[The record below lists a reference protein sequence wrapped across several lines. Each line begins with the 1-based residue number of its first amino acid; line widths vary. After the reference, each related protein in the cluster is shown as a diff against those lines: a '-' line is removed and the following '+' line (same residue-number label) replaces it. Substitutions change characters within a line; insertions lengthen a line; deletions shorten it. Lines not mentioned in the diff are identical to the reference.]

1 MTKYKVIRSYEF
13 HEPCEEKLE
22 EAFSE
27 GWQFVRASEYIPPY
41 QYNDKIVRRGYI
53 EYILSKEIE
62 PEIRIDYDP
71 TAVTKAIQILEEGEL
86 NPCVE
91 EDVKAAKMAINALRT
106 INQPA
111 IFTDIN
117 GNKHTLNIQP
127 IEEK

>member
-1 MTKYKVIRSYEF
+1 MTKYKVIRSYEYG
-13 HEPCEEKLE
+13 ETCEEKLE

-41 QYNDKIVRRGYI
+41 LHSNGKKRIGYI

-62 PEIRIDYDP
+62 LEIRIDYDP
-71 TAVTKAIQILEEGEL
+71 AAVTKAIQILEEGEL

-91 EDVKAAKMAINALRT
+91 EHVKAAKMAINALRT
-106 INQPA
+106 TNQPA

-117 GNKHTLNIQP
+117 GNKHTFK
-127 IEEK
+127 IEP